1 MSRVTLII
9 EENKDGFWAQI
20 REYEGVFTYGETLE
34 ELKSNAKEALELY
47 FEESQNTIPKSLKF
61 EFVYDIREFFEVN
74 NYINISKLA
83 ERSGINPSLLR
94 QYARGIK
101 YPGEKQIAKIQATIR
116 EIGKELTKSTLT
128 TAVN

>member
-20 REYEGVFTYGETLE
+20 REYEGVFTHGETLE

-47 FEESQNTIPKSLKF
+47 FEDSGKAVPKSLKF

-94 QYARGIK
+94 QYTRGIK
-101 YPGEKQIAKIQATIR
+101 YPGHKQILKIQTTIR
-116 EIGKELTKSTLT
+116 EIGMELTKSTLT
-128 TAVN
+128 SAVN